1 MYGLWFWE
9 VWMSGFVEKSI
20 YLDREDSKV
29 VEEEERNNF
38 IKSILSEVGVPLEE
52 IWPDISLSVD
62 QKIKLRNLLAKLEI
76 EIIDDM
82 DRGYQ
87 IFHQDT
93 KLGEWFKPRFILRED
108 IGARTL
114 AKKLYFEMLIK
125 TWSIFNQEENNDN
138 ENNTD

>member
-1 MYGLWFWE
+1 
-9 VWMSGFVEKSI
+9 MSGFVEKSI

-29 VEEEERNNF
+29 VEEEERNSF

-52 IWPDISLSVD
+52 VWPDISLSTE

-108 IGARTL
+108 LGARTL

-125 TWSIFNQEENNDN
+125 TWSIFDQENNYDS